1 MQRIP
6 GRPTFY
12 FIAIGLSLLLAM
24 IGCGG
29 GGGGDV
35 TSDKVTILGTAEDG
49 TGNAISNAKCGF
61 KDMDGHYLVSS
72 NAAANGKFTI
82 QLDPGKEGFLECSPP
97 DMPKL
102 ILSTFVSTKD
112 RQGGDTISETLT
124 PNTTVVANIII
135 SEDAEIPL
143 ARKTELNHLI
153 ETSQDGDL
161 NLVTGIST
169 ALYQAML
176 RQQVDVDFAGGGEG
190 GGDGGGGVGGD
201 GGDGAAASPIAD
213 ARCEFIVNNDLMQG
227 SVLYSAAI
235 ADFLDDGE
243 LSRPDLQQVIQDL
256 QPLLQTYSPEEI
268 QSAFEAFFKDGVG
281 EAYVT
286 YTDADGKYFIKNPPN
301 VPGFV
306 RCFPPDQEK
315 LVLAT
320 YVPARSERENL
331 DNQRVNPATTYFS
344 HKIASKLTENVD
356 TTKDNYIDNI
366 SELGDIQIEKGVD
379 GTITGFHLDGDVNFV
394 DNDIADEDVTMV
406 AFSAATLFNVL
417 YKNGADVDYLKALD
431 DLVEKKSFSAADFI
445 ALGIPA
451 TEAPKYETVFK
462 DSLDGAEG
470 TLKTSLDAALTKAK
484 INVAVTDTPGGTGIS
499 DAMVEITVP
508 LGVTWNPSST
518 VTDADGK
525 VTFTLSGLSSEV
537 ASIAVEASGVAGYLP
552 TEKTVDVVASA
563 NVDLEIVMVPQA
575 SCTYTISPTSKSFS
589 SAGGTGTISVDA
601 LSSDC
606 SWTATE
612 SVSWITIESGASG
625 TGDGTVTYIVLANN
639 NSQSRSA
646 TITVAGES
654 HQVTQ
659 EEVKIG
665 GKWDM
670 YLRCQGV
677 TENFATGT
685 IDLEQTGET
694 FSGSGTG
701 NNYNEDQPLTVDLQ
715 GTYDQSANTIS
726 ATITI
731 TGVNTY
737 WQRVDSFDAELE
749 NDTGYITTA
758 LVSHTGSG
766 CVIEIRLVKS
776 SISADAAISEDHFN
790 VNQIKSIKSGDL
802 TSGGL
807 TMARPWESCAPAND

>member
-1 MQRIP
+1 
-6 GRPTFY
+6 
-12 FIAIGLSLLLAM
+12 
-24 IGCGG
+24 
-29 GGGGDV
+29 
-35 TSDKVTILGTAEDG
+35 
-49 TGNAISNAKCGF
+49 
-61 KDMDGHYLVSS
+61 MDGHYLVSS
-72 NAAANGKFTI
+72 NADANGKFTV

-135 SEDAEIPL
+135 SEDANDPPT
-143 ARKTELNHLI
+143 RKSELNHKI
-153 ETSQDGDL
+153 ETGQDGDL

-563 NVDLEIVMVPQA
+563 NVDLEIAMQA
-575 SCTYTISPTSKSFS
+575 AETGSLLMNLNPADAVSAGAQWRVDGGTWRNSGYTQSGLSVGSHTVSFSAVTGYATPGNQTVSVTANQTTTASVTYSTQTGSLQVTLSPSAVVSAGAQWRVDGGTWRNSGLSVGSHTVSFS
-589 SAGGTGTISVDA
+589 SVTGYTTPGNQTVSV
-601 LSSDC
+601 
-606 SWTATE
+606 TANQT
-612 SVSWITIESGASG
+612 TTAS
-625 TGDGTVTYIVLANN
+625 VTYSPQTGSL
-639 NSQSRSA
+639 
-646 TITVAGES
+646 
-654 HQVTQ
+654 QVT
-659 EEVKIG
+659 
-665 GKWDM
+665 
-670 YLRCQGV
+670 L
-677 TENFATGT
+677 
-685 IDLEQTGET
+685 
-694 FSGSGTG
+694 S
-701 NNYNEDQPLTVDLQ
+701 P
-715 GTYDQSANTIS
+715 SAVVS
-726 ATITI
+726 A
-731 TGVNTY
+731 GAQ
-737 WQRVDSFDAELE
+737 WRVDWGAWH
-749 NDTGYITTA
+749 N
-758 LVSHTGSG
+758 
-766 CVIEIRLVKS
+766 IRSPV
-776 SISADAAISEDHFN
+776 
-790 VNQIKSIKSGDL
+790 
-802 TSGGL
+802 
-807 TMARPWESCAPAND
+807 